1 MIKIQELMSVTIERN
16 ASDLHIIAGY
26 APTLRVHRAIYQLS
40 TYPILKA
47 SETKEMLLSL
57 LTPQQVDRL
66 QKTFEMDCSVTTDD
80 GERFRLNVYFQKGT
94 IAGSF
99 RHITKEIKTIEQL
112 FLPKIFHS
120 FIEHSFGLVLF
131 TGPTGEGKS
140 TSLAALIQEI
150 NDSSSKHIIT
160 IEDPVEYIL
169 PPKKS
174 IISQREL
181 SLDTETWSNA
191 LRASLR
197 QDPDVI
203 LVGEM
208 RDHETITAALTAAET
223 GHLVFS
229 TLHTSSTTEAINRI
243 VDVFPP
249 HQQSQVRSQL
259 AATLRVVVSQRL
271 IPTITP
277 NNPIIPAVEILQNV
291 PAVSALIREGKSFM
305 LDSVL
310 ETGDEHGMILME
322 KYLTK
327 LVREGVISKEMA
339 IQNALRPQLLL
350 KYLGI

>member
-1 MIKIQELMSVTIERN
+1 MNIQDLLNTTVQRG
-16 ASDLHIIAGY
+16 ASDLHLIPGY
-26 APTLRVHRAIYQLS
+26 PPTVRVHRSIFQLS
-40 TYPILKA
+40 SYPELKA
-47 SETKEMLLSL
+47 PELKDMLLSL
-57 LTPQQVDRL
+57 LTPQQMDRL
-66 QKTFEMDCSVTTDD
+66 SKTLELDLSYASPAGD
-80 GERFRLNVYFQKGT
+80 RFRVNIYYQKGT
-94 IAGSF
+94 VAGSF
-99 RHITKEIKTIEQL
+99 RHITGQIKTIEEL
-112 FLPKIFHS
+112 LLPKIFHK

-150 NDSSSKHIIT
+150 NETSAKHIIT
-160 IEDPVEYIL
+160 IEDPVEYVL
-169 PPKKS
+169 TPKKS

-181 SLDTETWSNA
+181 YLDTMTWANS

-208 RDHETITAALTAAET
+208 RDFETIAAALTAAET

-229 TLHTSSTTEAINRI
+229 TLHTSSTSEAINRI
-243 VDVFPP
+243 IDVFPP
-249 HQQSQVRSQL
+249 HQQPQVRSQL
-259 AATLRVVVSQRL
+259 AAMLRVVVSQRL
-271 IPTITP
+271 VPTITP
-277 NNPIIPAVEILQNV
+277 KNPVIPAIEILQNI

-327 LVREGVISKEMA
+327 LVREGVISKEVAM
-339 IQNALRPQLLL
+339 QNALRPQLLL
-350 KYLGI
+350 KYIGV